1 LLLILQASYTFN
13 RKVWVAS
20 KGERIGLAGFSD
32 VHHPV
37 GSSTPLGSSGSR
49 NLKIFF
55 HIEEGCDFDL
65 KVGRCGF
72 MGLSNSFVVFEVQ

>member
-1 LLLILQASYTFN
+1 MSTTQLA
-13 RKVWVAS
+13 VAH
-20 KGERIGLAGFSD
+20 LN
-32 VHHPV
+32 
-37 GSSTPLGSSGSR
+37 LGSSGSR